1 MTATIQNEK
10 VIVSISDKG
19 AELQSVRLKEDNI
32 EYLWQGDSTYW
43 GRRAPILFP
52 IVGRLVDNTYYVD
65 GKPYSLTQ
73 HGFARDLTFSVK
85 EQSETKITYIVTS
98 NEETLKKYPYEF
110 ELLVSYELDGQSVHV
125 TYEINNPT
133 SKEMFFS
140 IGAHPGFNF
149 PLLDGES
156 FTDYHLSF
164 NGSERLETSVLE
176 GPYLSNKKQLIAE
189 NTTELPLTYDLFKN
203 DALIFEHMNTN
214 EISIRSH
221 KHNKFVKVEFDGFPF
236 VGVWT
241 PGDNAP
247 FLCIEPW
254 YGIADEVNPAKDFKD
269 KKGIQSLQANETFT
283 CRYSITIG

>member
-1 MTATIQNEK
+1 MTVTIQNEK

-19 AELQSVRLKEDNI
+19 AELQSVRLKEDNT

-52 IVGRLVDNTYYVD
+52 IVGRLVENTYYVD

-73 HGFARDLTFSVK
+73 HGFARDLMFSVQ
-85 EQSETKITYIVTS
+85 EQSETKITYSVTS
-98 NEETLKKYPYEF
+98 NEETLKNYPYEF
-110 ELLVSYELDGQSVHV
+110 ELLVSYEVDEQNIHV
-125 TYEINNPT
+125 TYEVNNPA

-140 IGAHPGFNF
+140 IGAHPGFNC
-149 PLLDGES
+149 PLLAGES
-156 FTDYHLSF
+156 FADYHLSF
-164 NGSERLETSVLE
+164 NGSERLETSILE
-176 GPYLSNKKQLIAE
+176 GPFLSNEKELIAE
-189 NTTELPLTYDLFKN
+189 NTKELPLTYDLFKN
-203 DALIFEHMNTN
+203 DALIFENMNTN

-221 KHNKFVKVEFDGFPF
+221 KHNKFVKVAFDGFLF

-254 YGIADEVNPAKDFKD
+254 YGIADEIKQAKDFKE